1 MRKLSLLFA
10 IVCFLWLPHTANAS
24 AECQFV
30 LGFATLRD
38 LIGHDI
44 VGECLENQHHG
55 ANGDAL
61 QQTTGGLMAWR
72 KADNWTAFTDGYRT
86 WINGPNGLVQRLNTE
101 RFEWEADYAPGGG
114 IATPTPT
121 PTPVATSTPIPAPV
135 ATITPT
141 AVPTPLPAP
150 TTTPSPTTVTFKEP
164 GVFIYNDN
172 IFVLPVSEDLVVDGV
187 IAPLPLEEYTKRF
200 YEHFEDKF
208 DFLFIASN
216 LVEFVDVQG
225 VPSAYYV
232 GVKNDVQGIG
242 KPLFSDTDR
251 WGSPGRLQG
260 VVYFFYVG
268 SGNIEWTPIGSGPGR
283 HEVMHRWANFTVP
296 TVDGSHWG
304 FSSAK
309 GILGGFDITLLEDH
323 GNGRYTAGWFHTNG
337 TGWPYSP
344 IELYLAGFAPPE
356 EVPDLWVAE
365 DGEWLLDSEGNRR
378 LAPNGYPLFTA
389 SRINIITIEDIIAE
403 HGARV
408 PDVTQSQRE
417 FRAAIILLV
426 NEDHPAN
433 RRELELLSEEATW
446 VSVPAFT
453 DEGDRPSF
461 PARRTNFYESTGGRA
476 TLIMDGLS
484 DMLRE
489 SQQ

>member
-10 IVCFLWLPHTANAS
+10 IVCFLWLPHTAIAS

-44 VGECLENQHHG
+44 VGECLEIQHHG

-121 PTPVATSTPIPAPV
+121 PTPIATSTPIPAPV

-172 IFVLPVSEDLVVDGV
+172 IFVLPVAEDLAGDSRSFSVP
-187 IAPLPLEEYTKRF
+187 PLPQEEYTQRF
-200 YEHFEDKF
+200 YKYFKDEF
-208 DFLFIASN
+208 DFLIIARN
-216 LVEFVDVQG
+216 LVYGVDTLA
-225 VPSAYYV
+225 PCASYSAES
-232 GVKNDVQGIG
+232 NDVQGIG
-242 KPLFSDTDR
+242 LPIFSHADR
-251 WGSPGRLQG
+251 WGSSGRLQG
-260 VVYFFYVG
+260 IIRFTHVLVDDG
-268 SGNIEWTPIGSGPGR
+268 ADWTPIGRGPGI
-283 HEVMHRWANFTVP
+283 HEIMHRWANYTVP
-296 TVDGSHWG
+296 TADWAHWG
-304 FSSAK
+304 FSSAN
-309 GILGGFDITLLEDH
+309 GLLGGFDITDLENH
-323 GNGRYTAGWFHTNG
+323 GDGRYTTVEFNTNG
-337 TGWPYSP
+337 TAGRPFSP
-344 IELYLAGFAPPE
+344 IEMYLAGLVPPE

-365 DGEWLLDSEGNRR
+365 DGRWESEEYN
-378 LAPNGYPLFTA
+378 PNPTFTA

-433 RRELELLSEEATW
+433 RRVLELLSEEATW

-453 DEGDRPSF
+453 DEGDRLVSYPTRS
-461 PARRTNFYESTGGRA
+461 TNFYESTGGRA